1 MPPRVAENRRKR
13 NGCRIMHSGVG
24 PAAVRLRQPFLLFA
38 ALAAAA
44 AGAAE
49 PERITFPEAVQRAV
63 ARNSSV
69 LIAVQEISR
78 AHGIMREVR
87 SAAIPTLTGN
97 AAATRLDAD
106 RLVNAG
112 TPDARVVQPR
122 DSWTANL
129 QLVVPLVAPQRWV
142 QWEHAAEQVD
152 VARLSAE
159 DVRRQVAVTTA
170 RAYVSVLS
178 QHRLVDANARAVD
191 NARDHYEDAK
201 ARLAA
206 GAGNRLDLARAGQEL
221 ATSESQLQSA
231 LTGLVRGQE
240 ALGALTGSDAPVDTT
255 DDMQFPPLPAPAEA
269 MQDAQQ
275 LRADIRVQRR
285 RLEAAQNVVRDSYA
299 DFLPLLLGVAQP
311 FASSYT
317 SLTSPTTGWQAQ
329 LVLTLPLYDGGFR
342 TGALEQR
349 RAERDE
355 AREQLDAAL
364 RQARS
369 DVRAGFEAMQRADA
383 ALQQAR
389 EASRLAGEALDITTL
404 AYHAGATN
412 DLEVVDAQRRARD
425 AANAA
430 AIAEDAARQA
440 RIDLLAATG
449 RFP

>member
-1 MPPRVAENRRKR
+1 MDALST
-13 NGCRIMHSGVG
+13 I
-24 PAAVRLRQPFLLFA
+24 AAPSAARTV
-38 ALAAAA
+38 ALASLLLL
-44 AGAAE
+44 AGAARSAD
-49 PERITFPEAVQRAV
+49 PERITFPEAVQRAL

-69 LIAVQEISR
+69 QIALQEISR

-87 SAAIPTLTGN
+87 SAAIPTLTAN

-106 RLVNAG
+106 RFTGAG
-112 TPDARVVQPR
+112 TPDARLVQPR
-122 DSWTANL
+122 DSWTANV

-152 VARLSAE
+152 LARVSAE

-170 RAYVSVLS
+170 RTYVSVLS
-178 QHRLVDANARAVD
+178 QHRLVEANAHAVD
-191 NARDHYEDAK
+191 NAREHYEDAQ
-201 ARLAA
+201 ARLGA

-221 ATSESQLQSA
+221 ATSESQLQAA
-231 LTGLVRGQE
+231 LTGLVRAQE
-240 ALGALTGSDAPVDTT
+240 ALGALTGGDAPVDTT
-255 DDMQFPPLPAPAEA
+255 EEMQFPPLPAPAEA
-269 MQDAQQ
+269 MEDAQQ
-275 LRADIRVQRR
+275 LRSDIRLQRR
-285 RLEAAQNVVRDSYA
+285 RLDAAQHVVRDSYA

-311 FASSYT
+311 FASSYA

-329 LVLTLPLYDGGFR
+329 LVLTLPIYDGGFR
-342 TGALEQR
+342 YGALEQR
-349 RAERDE
+349 RAERDQ

-369 DVRAGFEAMQRADA
+369 DVRTGFEAMERADA
-383 ALQQAR
+383 SLQQAR
-389 EASRLAGEALDITTL
+389 QASRLAGEALDITTD

-412 DLEVVDAQRRARD
+412 DLDVVDAQRRARD

-430 AIAEDAARQA
+430 ALAEDSARQA